1 LIPAGTPQLPA
12 LPALPAAPVTTKANL
27 AEADQA
33 SVAFHIALARIGFGT
48 IEEAMALWTD
58 VNPAKVAPTQ
68 ERWLERAV
76 TLVMS
81 RRQWSRDLAFSY
93 YRLVRALRTGATIK
107 DPYHPG
113 EPHPTLTSLRREFA
127 TAVDEVARVSG
138 PTATQAPGK
147 VATPSVGTDKNDRL
161 LVEELKQLR
170 EEEVRL
176 EKAAEE
182 EARIALEALGPANL
196 ESKLKDLDPNA
207 SAKEMDAAREAA
219 HQEAGVRQAAAAE
232 RMAMNGGRG
241 ALWSMAGQDSRV
253 LGYARVSMTGTPCGF
268 CAMLISRGAVYH
280 SKASAT
286 SSDGDLYHD
295 NCHCFAEPLFTTQQY
310 ASEKF
315 ALNRKYQAEWP
326 TVTKGMGG
334 KDALNAWRR
343 YINSQ
348 RT

>member
-1 LIPAGTPQLPA
+1 
-12 LPALPAAPVTTKANL
+12 VTTKAKL

-33 SVAFHIALARIGFGT
+33 SIAFHIALARIGVGT

-81 RRQWSRDLAFSY
+81 RRQWSRDLAFAY

-107 DPYHPG
+107 DPYHPN
-113 EPHPTLTSLRREFA
+113 ESQPTLTSLRENFA

-138 PTATQAPGK
+138 PTDRSQPVTA
-147 VATPSVGTDKNDRL
+147 VASDRPQPVRSDDENDRL

-170 EEEVRL
+170 EEEARL

-182 EARIALEALGPANL
+182 EARVDLAALGPANL
-196 ESKLKDLDPNA
+196 DSKLKDLNPDA

-232 RMAMNGGRG
+232 RIVMDGGRG
-241 ALWSMAGQDSRV
+241 ALWSYSQQDGRV
-253 LGYARVSMTGTPCGF
+253 IGYARVSMTGTPCGF
-268 CAMLISRGAVYH
+268 CAMLISRGAVYP